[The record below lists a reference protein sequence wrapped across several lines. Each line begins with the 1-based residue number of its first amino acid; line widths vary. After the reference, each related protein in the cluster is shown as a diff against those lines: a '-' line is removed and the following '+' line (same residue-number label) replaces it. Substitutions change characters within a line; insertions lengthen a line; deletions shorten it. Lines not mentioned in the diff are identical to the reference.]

1 MEGVERK
8 APGGGGGTVVKKRRS
23 TADTAHSEGGGDLSY
38 DPMHFIR
45 SHSKNNDPADI
56 QVRSITSNHSFWS
69 YFRIDVF
76 CVFSDPDLGSR
87 V

>member
-8 APGGGGGTVVKKRRS
+8 TPGGGGTVVKKRRS
-23 TADTAHSEGGGDLSY
+23 TADTTHSEGGGDLSY

-56 QVRSITSNHSFWS
+56 QVRQIMCDW
-69 YFRIDVF
+69 
-76 CVFSDPDLGSR
+76 FSELFLK
-87 V
+87 